1 MEESRCRLNG
11 RSFFSEKKGCRKE
24 ISLRAA
30 FFIMQ

>member
-1 MEESRCRLNG
+1 MEESRCRLNVVV
-11 RSFFSEKKGCRKE
+11 SFQRKKAARKE